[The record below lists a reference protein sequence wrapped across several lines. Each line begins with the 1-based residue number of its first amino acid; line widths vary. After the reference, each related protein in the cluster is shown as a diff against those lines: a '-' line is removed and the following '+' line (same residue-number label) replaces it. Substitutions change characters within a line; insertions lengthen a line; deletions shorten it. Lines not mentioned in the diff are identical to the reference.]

1 MHTPE
6 TRRQYG
12 VRDEQWRRI
21 QAPTLVL
28 WTDRDPT
35 ASVAV
40 GEALHAAIPGSK
52 LVVMKDCG
60 HWPQFED
67 AETFNR
73 VHIDFL
79 RHG

>member
-1 MHTPE
+1 VH
-6 TRRQYG
+6 R
-12 VRDEQWRRI
+12 
-21 QAPTLVL
+21 
-28 WTDRDPT
+28 TDRDPT
-35 ASVAV
+35 ATVAV

-52 LVVMKDCG
+52 LVVMRDCG